1 MLDRLYS
8 VESQDEWEELVVEAL
23 RSKDAGALAVLLDY
37 LRWVRPPTPERAQPL
52 LRELFSHIKWVLSE
66 CPELAG
72 SWVNRPSCGEAQ
84 DLLPLTDYE
93 ARKSELVSSIIPNER
108 LVRYVVKGLGLPWLW
123 DVR

>member
-1 MLDRLYS
+1 MLDRLYN

-37 LRWVRPPTPERAQPL
+37 LRWVKPPTPERAQPL

-66 CPELAG
+66 CPKFVR
-72 SWVNRPSCGEAQ
+72 SWVNRPSCEEAQ
-84 DLLPLTDYE
+84 NLLPLPDYE
-93 ARKSELVSSIIPNER
+93 ARKSELVSSVIPDER

-123 DVR
+123 DER